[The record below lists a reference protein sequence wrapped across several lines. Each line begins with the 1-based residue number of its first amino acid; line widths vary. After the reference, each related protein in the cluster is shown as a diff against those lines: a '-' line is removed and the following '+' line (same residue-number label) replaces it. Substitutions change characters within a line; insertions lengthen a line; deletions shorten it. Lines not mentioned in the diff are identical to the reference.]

1 MKILNIMDGSY
12 PKTTKMFETFY
23 VLAGSDDIQKGSY
36 IPLVKSIQDSK
47 RLSAEYK
54 LVLTNNGGNLL
65 IPSTKC
71 EGLVVR
77 TNWDVKIS
85 NIGGLIDRGDLRVL
99 SKCKSNDGC
108 EQYLL
113 MVNRDCIIKWKDNN
127 EKIWSSEIDL
137 LNRTISTTVL

>member
-23 VLAGSDDIQKGSY
+23 VLAGSDDIHKGSY
-36 IPLVKSIQDSK
+36 VSLVKSIQDSK
-47 RLSAEYK
+47 ILSAEYK
-54 LVLTNNGGNLL
+54 LVLNNKGGNLL

-85 NIGGLIDRGDLRVL
+85 NIGGLIDEGHLRVL
-99 SKCKSNDGC
+99 SKCKSKDGC
-108 EQYLL
+108 EQYLFI
-113 MVNRDCIIKWKDNN
+113 VNKDCIIKWKDHNQ
-127 EKIWSSEIDL
+127 KVWSSKIDL
-137 LNRTISTTVL
+137 ENRTISTTVL

>member
-1 MKILNIMDGSY
+1 MKILNIVDGSY
-12 PKTTKMFETFY
+12 PKTTKMFETFN
-23 VLAGSDDIQKGSY
+23 VLAGSDDMHKGSY

-54 LVLTNNGGNLL
+54 LVLTHRGGNLL

-85 NIGGLIDRGDLRVL
+85 NIGGLINSYDLKVL
-99 SKCKSNDGC
+99 SKCKSKDGC

-113 MVNRDCIIKWKDNN
+113 IVNKDCIIKWKDNN
-127 EKIWSSEIDL
+127 EKVWSSKIDL
-137 LNRTISTTVL
+137 ANRTIITTIL